1 MKIKNIVLAGII
13 SLVFSVHASDKQN
26 IKRDPIPYL
35 GYDAVTSN
43 MCIDAG
49 GLTDPVEMRTGDMFF
64 RQVQTA
70 YPTNQNQIGRAHV

>member
-49 GLTDPVEMRTGDMFF
+49 GGFVE
-64 RQVQTA
+64 
-70 YPTNQNQIGRAHV
+70 

>member
-26 IKRDPIPYL
+26 IKSDPIPYL

-49 GLTDPVEMRTGDMFF
+49 GLTDPVEM
-64 RQVQTA
+64 
-70 YPTNQNQIGRAHV
+70 